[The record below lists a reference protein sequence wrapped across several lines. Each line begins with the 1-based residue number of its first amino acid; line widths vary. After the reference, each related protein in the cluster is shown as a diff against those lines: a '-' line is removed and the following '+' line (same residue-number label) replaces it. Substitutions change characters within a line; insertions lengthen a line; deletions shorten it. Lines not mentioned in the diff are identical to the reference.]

1 MGGTSIGSLSKAK
14 KTYLWVVQNVQLIGC
29 PPRMSRIDE
38 PAITFT
44 YEDARRLHHPHN
56 DAIVI
61 TLMITNYT
69 TRRVL
74 VNNGSSAN
82 ILYYL
87 AFQQMSVS
95 KELLC
100 PINVLLIGLRGTKVP
115 PVGTISLLFMVYSY
129 SRQINRKVNF
139 LVVDCLSSYNAII
152 R

>member
-1 MGGTSIGSLSKAK
+1 
-14 KTYLWVVQNVQLIGC
+14 
-29 PPRMSRIDE
+29 MSRIDE